1 MSLRPTLAEQLAR
14 ARADLRMGLPVVLT
28 GGGAAVLAAAA
39 ETLDADRL
47 ADLRV
52 MGGDLA
58 LAITAWRAETLK
70 ARAYDD
76 DLARLA
82 IPPDAGLGWIRAV
95 ADPAD
100 DLRTPMKGPF
110 RSLRDNDAA
119 LARAAIQ
126 LAKSAHLLPAAVVL
140 AVPDGVALAL
150 REGLTLIPVTEAAAQ
165 MLATSPLHPVV
176 SARLPMQAS
185 EAGRV
190 HIFRPED
197 GGEEHY
203 AIEIGK
209 PDRAA
214 PVLVRLHSACFTGD
228 VLGSLKCDC
237 GPQLHAALGQ
247 MGAEGAGMTFS
258 QDWFRF
264 ERLMVAARCVG
275 AAQRLL
281 DEVTA
286 FARDRVVDGKPL
298 GEHQLVAGMLAD
310 SATELFAARTM
321 LYEVARSVD
330 AGSDRKTLH
339 AQASMAKLYC
349 SEMAG
354 RAADRA
360 VQIFGGRGYMREN
373 VAERMYRELRVE
385 RIWEGASEIQRLIVG
400 RQVLNR
406 GASTVLEGT

>member
-1 MSLRPTLAEQLAR
+1 MYGLSAEDRRIRETARAFVDSVIPYEVEAELAGGLLPKEVAAEHR
-14 ARADLRMGLPVVLT
+14 ARAIELGLYATNMPTSVGGPGCTALQQVLVQEQCGRAT
-28 GGGAAVLAAAA
+28 NGLAW
-39 ETLDADRL
+39 
-47 ADLRV
+47 V
-52 MGGDLA
+52 MH
-58 LAITAWRAETLK
+58 T
-70 ARAYDD
+70 
-76 DLARLA
+76 
-82 IPPDAGLGWIRAV
+82 PPQWWVEV
-95 ADPAD
+95 ATDY
-100 DLRTPMKGPF
+100 
-110 RSLRDNDAA
+110 
-119 LARAAIQ
+119 Q
-126 LAKSAHLLPAAVVL
+126 LERWLLPAVRGEKHEAYAITEEFAGSDVSALEATARREGDEYVV
-140 AVPDGVALAL
+140 DGVKWHVTSYNLAEYL
-150 REGLTLIPVTEAAAQ
+150 FVQ
-165 MLATSPLHPVV
+165 
-176 SARLPMQAS
+176 ARLVNGDY
-185 EAGRV
+185 AGEHVLLVVDLPWPGVEVVRTPHYSH
-190 HIFRPED
+190 HIAD
-197 GGEEHY
+197 EHPIV
-203 AIEIGK
+203 A
-209 PDRAA
+209 
-214 PVLVRLHSACFTGD
+214 FTG
-228 VLGSLKCDC
+228 VRVPVANLV
-237 GPQLHAALGQ
+237 
-247 MGAEGAGMTFS
+247 GAEGEGMTFS

-286 FARDRVVDGKPL
+286 FAKDRVVDGKPL

-385 RIWEGASEIQRLIVG
+385 RIWEGASEIQRLIIG